1 MQKHHTWNTAVFKV
15 AGFLFLGLLI
25 FNSISVRPVYAD
37 NFLVTKT
44 ADTNDGVCDDDC
56 SLREAIG
63 AANASPGADI
73 ITFDPSLNGTPI
85 TLSIPGTGEDA
96 NATGDLDITD
106 DLTINGNGTTNTI
119 MSGGGIDR
127 VFNIRGGAIV
137 EFNFITVQN
146 GNINNRGGGIWV
158 ESSTLT
164 LNDSLVRNNTS
175 TSGPSGG
182 GLFNTTGTVTIN
194 RSVFTGNT
202 GTGGGAISQ
211 ETNAT
216 MTIRDTTISGNTSTA
231 RGGGITNFTTGTMV
245 IVNSTISGNTAST
258 NGGGVAKNATLTI
271 YNSTIANNTTNGNG
285 GGFDNNI
292 SGTVTVVNTIVANNT
307 DANGGQSPDCNGAI
321 TANYSLIESNLL
333 CTITGSNNIVGSDPQ
348 LGPLADNGGP
358 NQTHALQLSSPAR
371 DAADN
376 AVCTAAPVNSV
387 DQRGVPRPQ
396 GVACD
401 IGAYEEEVAVVI
413 PGPNGG
419 DGPGGVG
426 VTDGSSTLE
435 LWLRADKGVF
445 SDTSCTS
452 TTADGGTVGCWQ
464 DRSGNGHNA
473 TLGTVGQQP
482 IFRANRRNS
491 VYNLPAL
498 EFDGSNDRLATLPLQ
513 LHATGS
519 SGLSIFSV
527 FDTDTDT
534 SQRFLVAKGI
544 SAQCTDELELGVRA
558 GSTPNGAYGFHR
570 GCGRSTYAAGGTIA
584 INTYYLMSAL
594 ALPVGNTPNN
604 VNIFRDGSALALA
617 DNNTGWVNA
626 GAYSTAVEQLN
637 IGTRQDTNATTYSA
651 YHDGDATEIII
662 FTTDLNSIQRIL
674 VENYLSAK
682 YEIDI
687 SGSGN
692 DHYDGDGNTTGNGDF
707 DLDVAGIGQFGGNQ
721 HTQAHGAGM
730 IMVNGSFLNDDG
742 DWLLFGHNTAVNV
755 KSSADLPTT
764 GDWSSAASPMR
775 WARHWYIDVTDAV
788 GTTGGAVDIVFD
800 FSEAGMN
807 GGQPPSDPASNY
819 RLLKRDNPT
828 GQFADIATATA
839 VVGDQV
845 HFQNID
851 VSLLG
856 SNFTLGTLDDE
867 SSPTAVTLSSLS
879 ATNQS
884 ASLTTLILS
893 ALALAWGTVWLRR
906 RAR

>member
-1 MQKHHTWNTAVFKV
+1 
-15 AGFLFLGLLI
+15 
-25 FNSISVRPVYAD
+25 
-37 NFLVTKT
+37 
-44 ADTNDGVCDDDC
+44 
-56 SLREAIG
+56 
-63 AANASPGADI
+63 
-73 ITFDPSLNGTPI
+73 
-85 TLSIPGTGEDA
+85 
-96 NATGDLDITD
+96 
-106 DLTINGNGTTNTI
+106 
-119 MSGGGIDR
+119 
-127 VFNIRGGAIV
+127 VFNIRGGAVV

-164 LNDSLVRNNTS
+164 VNDSLIRNNTS

-245 IVNSTISGNTAST
+245 IVNSTISGNTATS
-258 NGGGVAKNATLTI
+258 NGGGVANNATLTI

-292 SGTVTVVNTIVANNT
+292 NGTVTVVNTIVANNT

-376 AVCTAAPVNSV
+376 AVCTAAPVNSM
-387 DQRGVPRPQ
+387 DQRGVSRPQ
-396 GVACD
+396 LAVCD
-401 IGAYEEEVAVVI
+401 IGAYEDIAVVT
-413 PGPNGG
+413 PSANGG
-419 DGPGGVG
+419 NGPGGVG
-426 VTDGSSTLE
+426 VTNGSSTLE

-452 TTADGGTVGCWQ
+452 IATDGGTVGCWQ
-464 DRSGNGHNA
+464 DQSGNGLHVTRATVAQRPGYAAASGNNQPALTFSGSQFLERAYNAGFHPTNFTLYAANSVTGGTNYRTPVGNRNLGLCGYNLYATNTNIWQYWSNGNGWVTIGNAPVGLNQWTFQTATYDSINRNAFYKDGALNA
-473 TLGTVGQQP
+473 TNAFAYV
-482 IFRANRRNS
+482 S
-491 VYNLPAL
+491 C
-498 EFDGSNDRLATLPLQ
+498 ATQ
-513 LHATGS
+513 
-519 SGLSIFSV
+519 
-527 FDTDTDT
+527 
-534 SQRFLVAKGI
+534 
-544 SAQCTDELELGVRA
+544 
-558 GSTPNGAYGFHR
+558 GSTPDFVIGSIAVTGQYGFV
-570 GCGRSTYAAGGTIA
+570 GSQSEVVLYGYE
-584 INTYYLMSAL
+584 
-594 ALPVGNTPNN
+594 LPSV
-604 VNIFRDGSALALA
+604 
-617 DNNTGWVNA
+617 
-626 GAYSTAVEQLN
+626 
-637 IGTRQDTNATTYSA
+637 
-651 YHDGDATEIII
+651 
-662 FTTDLNSIQRIL
+662 QRIL
-674 VENYLSAK
+674 VDNYLSAK
-682 YEIDI
+682 YGIVL
-687 SGSGN
+687 STN
-692 DHYDGDGNTTGNGDF
+692 DVYDGDTNGNGDF

-730 IMVNGSFLNDDG
+730 IVVNGSFLKDNG
-742 DWLLFGHNTAVNV
+742 DWLLFGHNTAVNA
-755 KSSADLPTT
+755 KSSDVPNT
-764 GDWSSAASPMR
+764 GDWVSAPNPKR
-775 WARHWYIDVTDAV
+775 WARNWYIDVTDANTNE
-788 GTTGGAVDIVFD
+788 GTVDIIFD

-807 GGQPPSDPASNY
+807 GGQPPSEPTSNY
-819 RLLKRDNPT
+819 RLLKRDDTLSPFT
-828 GQFADIATATA
+828 DIATATA

-884 ASLTTLILS
+884 ASLTALILS
-893 ALALAWGTVWLRR
+893 ALALALGAVWLWR